1 MWKIET
7 EIILVLKAHYMG
19 RIFVQKDKNLQSI
32 LDSINFAINDLDNRN
47 EKKDKIRQIFYIFLK
62 IEILRNSHDII
73 DLRKRAKEISEKIG
87 SNVFDYFIAVQE
99 ATSSIK
105 KMDDIQTGIISN
117 YKARIGFTM
126 EEEMPSD
133 SDYIKSPSDDI
144 IFDAPDLGYVIS
156 GPAVAALD
164 LEGYV
169 ISDKEYEFFALTGLD
184 EMLEKHG
191 LLSDTL

>member
-1 MWKIET
+1 M
-7 EIILVLKAHYMG
+7 
-19 RIFVQKDKNLQSI
+19 
-32 LDSINFAINDLDNRN
+32 
-47 EKKDKIRQIFYIFLK
+47 K

-126 EEEMPSD
+126 EEEMPSG